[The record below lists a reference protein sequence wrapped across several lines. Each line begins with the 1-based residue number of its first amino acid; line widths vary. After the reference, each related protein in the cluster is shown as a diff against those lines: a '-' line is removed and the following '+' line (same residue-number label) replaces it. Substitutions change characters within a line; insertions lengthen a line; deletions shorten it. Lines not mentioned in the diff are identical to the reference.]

1 MALYEER
8 IFSRGFAL
16 LMLLAVVL
24 LAWSTAA
31 AYYSKAFWVM
41 LTVSILL
48 TLVFVDVIAIRI
60 EIDEREVRIRGFL
73 GLGVRKT
80 VKIENI
86 ASFSVSEGWMS
97 CSGAIHFTLPAK
109 GCVVL
114 RQKRGWT
121 VSFTTNHPEEIAR
134 ILAMLGVPREP

>member
-31 AYYSKAFWVM
+31 AYYSKAFWM
-41 LTVSILL
+41 MFAASLL
-48 TLVFVDVIAIRI
+48 LLAVLVDIVAIRI
-60 EIDEREVRIRGFL
+60 EIDEREVRIRGLL
-73 GLGVRKT
+73 GLVVRKT

-86 ASFSVSEGWMS
+86 ASFSVSEGWMG
-97 CSGAIHFTLPAK
+97 CSGRFTSPFQLKVAS
-109 GCVVL
+109 C
-114 RQKRGWT
+114 
-121 VSFTTNHPEEIAR
+121 
-134 ILAMLGVPREP
+134 

>member
-1 MALYEER
+1 MVLYEER

-16 LMLLAVVL
+16 LMLVAMVL

-31 AYYSKAFWVM
+31 TYYSEGFWVM
-41 LTVSILL
+41 LAASSILIF
-48 TLVFVDVIAIRI
+48 VFLDVIAIRT
-60 EIDEREVRIRGFL
+60 EIDEREIRIRGLL
-73 GLGVRKT
+73 GLVVRKT

-86 ASFSVSEGWMS
+86 ASFSVSERWMS

-109 GCVVL
+109 GCIML
-114 RQKRGWT
+114 RQKKGWT